1 MCAFIDLN
9 SVNIDL
15 FIIFNIL
22 IRTPCLKVYSEYD
35 ILHVHFNIIIFL
47 ESANIDL
54 FYII

>member
-22 IRTPCLKVYSEYD
+22 IRTPCLKVYNEYD
-35 ILHVHFNIIIFL
+35 ILHVHFNIIIFV